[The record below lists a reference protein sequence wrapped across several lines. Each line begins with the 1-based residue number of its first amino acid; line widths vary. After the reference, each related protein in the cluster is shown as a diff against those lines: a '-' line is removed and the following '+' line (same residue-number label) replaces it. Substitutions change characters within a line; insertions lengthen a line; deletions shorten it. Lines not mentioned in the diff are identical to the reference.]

1 MPKSMRLFFVSILIL
16 CCCVSVAFAI
26 EQPQKND
33 HARNL
38 DQLIITHHQDRNRDG
53 SCDGDQDRDQDRNR
67 DGSCQSNLTDPNGQT
82 IIADDQDRDQDQD
95 RNRDGSCQPILT
107 NPNGRTIIA
116 DDQDRDQDQ
125 DRDRDGSC

>member
-53 SCDGDQDRDQDRNR
+53 GAFIAVEMRDIKTGTKTGTAMGLAN
-67 DGSCQSNLTDPNGQT
+67 
-82 IIADDQDRDQDQD
+82 
-95 RNRDGSCQPILT
+95 PI
-107 NPNGRTIIA
+107 
-116 DDQDRDQDQ
+116 
-125 DRDRDGSC
+125 